1 MKQVD
6 NRKEGVPG
14 QGKCP
19 LAGPVSPMAAKLC
32 SPAGNRYY
40 IFVVLMLVALSALGS
55 FVNDMYSPALPGMC
69 KFFGCAVPV
78 AQLGLTMGMIG
89 LGAGQMLLGP
99 ISDKIGRKPALI
111 GATVLF
117 IVAAAAGTFATNI
130 HVFNISRL
138 FQGLGASAGYFLAKT
153 IPADVYG
160 GRMLAKLMALVGAIN
175 GLAPA
180 VAPVAGG
187 VIADD
192 LGWKAI
198 FWILCGFALLVILL
212 SLNMKESLPADK
224 KAKGSLWK
232 SFSGYPELLR
242 NRAFMT
248 HCLLKGFAL
257 GMLFAFISS
266 APFIAQTHYGLS
278 QTNYGYCVGVISLI
292 MGAGSI
298 MSLKFKPYKK
308 SAFTGALIMA
318 VGVVGLMI
326 SLLLVEN
333 LWFYFGCMAVEMFG
347 AGMIFATANTLA
359 MNEGR
364 THAGEAAALIGVTG
378 YIIGGTVSPLVGMG
392 NFMHSTALV
401 SLGLTLLVVFFAWH
415 SRRLPADLNQT
426 VNKKVTFR

>member
-6 NRKEGVPG
+6 NSKEGVPG

-19 LAGPVSPMAAKLC
+19 LAGSVSPMAAKLC
-32 SPAGNRYY
+32 SPAGNSYY

-326 SLLLVEN
+326 SLLLIEN

-392 NFMHSTALV
+392 NFMHSTVLV
-401 SLGLTLLVVFFAWH
+401 SLVLTLLVVFFAWR